1 VSSTLAEPL
10 SSTVEESI
18 TRLATFEPST
28 FPVVSVYLNTQPDQ
42 HGRTP
47 DMVPYLQREFKALAR
62 TFVQSSPELHSF
74 ERDVDRILSYAA
86 DKIDPAAHGVAIF
99 ACWGAAKFFEAI
111 QLTTPFGNNH
121 VSADNQPHLYGLAEV
136 DEQYPRYAAVLAD
149 TNTACIY
156 VFGLG
161 QVIGAEQ
168 VKGKKVHRVKVGG
181 WSQARYQRRAVNAHH
196 EHAKEVVEHLA
207 RIVREEKI
215 IHIILAGDQVVI
227 PLLQEQL
234 PPEMIPMVEI
244 MKLDIHAPD
253 KDVMTATLATLQRQ
267 EGRNAAEKVS
277 QLLQQYRGR
286 QLAVVGPQE
295 TLDAMVNGQVEEL
308 LISGG
313 MEAIQV
319 QPEDERS
326 VPQLETS
333 DTTKVNEESSP
344 VRQAPMPDLLVTR
357 ARQTG
362 ATVTII
368 EDSALLES
376 VGGVGGFLRWRD

>member
-1 VSSTLAEPL
+1 
-10 SSTVEESI
+10 
-18 TRLATFEPST
+18 
-28 FPVVSVYLNTQPDQ
+28 
-42 HGRTP
+42 
-47 DMVPYLQREFKALAR
+47 MVPYLQREFKALAR

>member
-1 VSSTLAEPL
+1 MSSTLAESL

-18 TRLATFEPST
+18 TRLAAFEPST
-28 FPVVSVYLNTQPDQ
+28 FPVVSVYLNTEPDQ

-47 DMVPYLQREFKALAR
+47 DVVPYLHREFKALAR
-62 TFVQSSPELHSF
+62 TFMRSSPKLHSF
-74 ERDVDRILSYAA
+74 ERDAERVLSYAA
-86 DKIDPAAHGVAIF
+86 EKIDPAAHGVAIF
-99 ACWGAAKFFEAI
+99 ACWGAEEFFEAI
-111 QLTTPFGNNH
+111 QLTTPFVTNH

-136 DEQYPRYAAVLAD
+136 DERYPLYAAVLAD

-168 VKGKKVHRVKVGG
+168 VRGRKVHRVKVGG

-196 EHAKEVVEHLA
+196 EHAKEVIEHLA
-207 RIVREEKI
+207 RIVREDKI
-215 IHIILAGDQVVI
+215 SHIILAGDQVVI

-234 PPEMIPMVEI
+234 PLEMIPMVEV
-244 MKLDIHAPD
+244 MKIDIHAPE
-253 KDVMTATLATLQRQ
+253 KDVLAATLATLQHQ
-267 EGRNAAEKVS
+267 EGRTAIEKVE

-286 QLAVVGPQE
+286 KLAVVGPEE

-313 MEAIQV
+313 MEPIQALLK
-319 QPEDERS
+319 E
-326 VPQLETS
+326 ETP
-333 DTTKVNEESSP
+333 DTMNEKTASSGF
-344 VRQAPMPDLLVTR
+344 RQAPMPDLLVTR
-357 ARQTG
+357 AKQTG

-368 EDSALLES
+368 EDPALLEA
-376 VGGVGGFLRWRD
+376 VGGVGAFLRWRD

>member
-1 VSSTLAEPL
+1 L

-18 TRLATFEPST
+18 TRLAAFEPST
-28 FPVVSVYLNTQPDQ
+28 FPVVSVYLNTEPDQ

-47 DMVPYLQREFKALAR
+47 DVVPYLHREFKALAR
-62 TFVQSSPELHSF
+62 TFARSSPKLHSF
-74 ERDVDRILSYAA
+74 ERDAERVLSYAA
-86 DKIDPAAHGVAIF
+86 EKIDPAAQGVAIF
-99 ACWGAAKFFEAI
+99 ACWGAEEFFEAI
-111 QLTTPFGNNH
+111 QLTTPFGTNH

-136 DEQYPRYAAVLAD
+136 DERYPLYAAVLAD

-168 VKGKKVHRVKVGG
+168 VKGRKVHRVKVGG

-196 EHAKEVVEHLA
+196 EHAKEVIEHLA
-207 RIVREEKI
+207 RIVREDKI
-215 IHIILAGDQVVI
+215 SHIILAGDQVVI

-234 PPEMIPMVEI
+234 PLEMIPMVEV
-244 MKLDIHAPD
+244 MKIDIHAPE
-253 KDVMTATLATLQRQ
+253 KDVLAATLATLQHQ
-267 EGRNAAEKVS
+267 EGRTAIEKVE

-286 QLAVVGPQE
+286 KLAVVGPEE

-313 MEAIQV
+313 MEPIQALLK
-319 QPEDERS
+319 E
-326 VPQLETS
+326 ET
-333 DTTKVNEESSP
+333 TMNEKTASSGL
-344 VRQAPMPDLLVTR
+344 RQAPMPDLLVTRTR

-368 EDSALLES
+368 EDPALLEA
-376 VGGVGGFLRWRD
+376 VGGVGAFLRWRD

>member
-1 VSSTLAEPL
+1 MSSTLAEPL
-10 SSTVEESI
+10 SSNVEDSI
-18 TRLATFEPST
+18 TRLAAFASST
-28 FPVVSVYLNTQPDQ
+28 FPVVSVYLNTEPDQ

-47 DMVPYLQREFKALAR
+47 DVVPYLHREFKALAR
-62 TFVQSSPELHSF
+62 TFMRSSPELHSF
-74 ERDVDRILSYAA
+74 ERDAERVLSYAA
-86 DKIDPAAHGVAIF
+86 EKIDRASQGVAIF
-99 ACWGAAKFFEAI
+99 ACWGADEFFEVI
-111 QLTTPFGNNH
+111 QLTTPFGANH

-136 DEQYPRYAAVLAD
+136 DERYPLYAAVLAD

-168 VKGKKVHRVKVGG
+168 VKGRKVHRVKVGG

-207 RIVREEKI
+207 RIVREDKI
-215 IHIILAGDQVVI
+215 SHIIFAGDQVVI

-234 PPEMIPMVEI
+234 PLEMVPMVEV
-244 MKLDIHAPD
+244 MKIDIHAPE
-253 KDVMTATLATLQRQ
+253 KDVLAATLATLQHQ
-267 EGRNAAEKVS
+267 ERRTAIEKVEH
-277 QLLQQYRGR
+277 LLQQYRGR
-286 QLAVVGPQE
+286 QLAVIRPQE
-295 TLDAMVNGQVEEL
+295 TLGALVKGQVEEL

-313 MEAIQV
+313 MEPSGE
-319 QPEDERS
+319 QPEDEQS
-326 VPQLETS
+326 ILPLSAS
-333 DTTKVNEESSP
+333 DTAEGNAESIA

-362 ATVTII
+362 AIVTVI

-376 VGGVGGFLRWRD
+376 VGGVGGFLRWRE

>member
-1 VSSTLAEPL
+1 MSSTLAEPL